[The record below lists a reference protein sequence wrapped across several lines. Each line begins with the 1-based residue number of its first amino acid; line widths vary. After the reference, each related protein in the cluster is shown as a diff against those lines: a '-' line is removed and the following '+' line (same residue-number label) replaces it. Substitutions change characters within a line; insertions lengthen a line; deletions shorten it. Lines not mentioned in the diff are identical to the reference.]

1 MEQKQ
6 IEIPQYTAYA
16 TKQTGK
22 HPWAVILVRNSVYHH
37 QLDLTKYCSERA
49 DFAGVQVRTRRKDIV
64 IVSAYIHP
72 LGKWR
77 PHVLAEMRAELGT
90 DKDMLIGGDFN
101 AHNESWGDG
110 KTTARGRRL
119 QKLLDTTDFEEI
131 GTGTPNIP

>member
-1 MEQKQ
+1 MPAAKAQRNWLLPKQ
-6 IEIPQYTAYA
+6 PSGGASSHSGRVE
-16 TKQTGK
+16 
-22 HPWAVILVRNSVYHH
+22 
-37 QLDLTKYCSERA
+37 LDLTKYCSERA

-64 IVSAYIHP
+64 IGSAYIHP

-90 DKDMLIGGDFN
+90 DKNMLIGADFN
-101 AHNESWGDG
+101 AHNGSWGDG
-110 KTTARGRRL
+110 KKTAGGRRL